1 MTPGWTTPP
10 GTGVVLSAGAVVA
23 DAVVHRPGWV
33 WVEGTLVRAV
43 GAGPGPAGF
52 ARAAGSV
59 VPLGADATVVPGFV
73 DTHVHGGGGADFSG
87 ATFSGADTDDTDADD
102 TDAVARVAAARV
114 AAAHQRQG
122 TTTMLA
128 SLVTASPP
136 DLLAR
141 VRALAR
147 AAEDGLVAGIHL
159 EGPWLSP
166 ARAGAHDVAL
176 LRRPDPA
183 ELAALL
189 RAGRGTVRMVTV
201 APELPGGLELIA
213 RIVAAGVVA
222 AVGHTDADAATV
234 RAAIE
239 AGATVATHLFN
250 AMPQLHHR
258 RPGPVG
264 ALLDDPR
271 VTVEL
276 VGDGVHVDPSVF
288 RLALAAAGP
297 GRMSLVTDAM
307 AAAGAGDGAYRLGSV
322 DVVVAD
328 GVARTA
334 APGSSTGSIAGS
346 TGSIAGS
353 TATAD
358 ALFRWAVAHAPAS
371 SAEPLVLAAAL
382 TSATPTRALGL
393 TGVGRLAPG
402 ARADLVVL
410 DPALQVTRVM
420 RAGAWSP
427 APGGSPTAG

>member
-1 MTPGWTTPP
+1 M
-10 GTGVVLSAGAVVA
+10 LSAGAVVA
-23 DAVVHRPGWV
+23 DGVVHRPGWV
-33 WVEGTLVRAV
+33 WVEGALVRAV

-52 ARAAGSV
+52 APAAVSV
-59 VPLGADATVVPGFV
+59 VSLGADATVVPGFV
-73 DTHVHGGGGADFSG
+73 DTHVHGGGGADFSR
-87 ATFSGADTDDTDADD
+87 DDPD
-102 TDAVARVAAARV
+102 AAARV
-114 AAAHQRQG
+114 VAAHRRQG

-141 VRALAR
+141 VTALAR
-147 AAEDGLVAGIHL
+147 AAEDGLVAGTHL

-183 ELAALL
+183 ELDALL

-201 APELPGGLELIA
+201 APELPGGLELIT
-213 RIVAAGVVA
+213 RLVAAGVVA

-250 AMPQLHHR
+250 AMPRLHHR

-271 VTVEL
+271 VTVEV

-297 GRMSLVTDAM
+297 GRTSLVTDAM
-307 AAAGAGDGAYRLGSV
+307 AAAGAGDGFYRLGPV

-328 GVARTA
+328 GVARTVA
-334 APGSSTGSIAGS
+334 TGSIAG
-346 TGSIAGS
+346 G

-382 TSATPTRALGL
+382 TSATPTRGLGL
-393 TGVGRLAPG
+393 TGVGRLTPG

-420 RAGAWSP
+420 RGGAWSP
-427 APGGSPTAG
+427 TSGGSPTPD